1 MDKISGKFFDAPK
14 GAQYAKTRF
23 CIPQPNGITECEVM
37 FYKKEVNK
45 EDNTTQWRRYETDS
59 GKAHQNNAGLQLCPE
74 NRIQRFPQIQIRHGS

>member
-14 GAQYAKTRF
+14 GAQYARTRF

-37 FYKKEVNK
+37 FYRKEVNK

-59 GKAHQNNAGLQLCPE
+59 DNE
-74 NRIQRFPQIQIRHGS
+74 YPQWVRCSEPKKKSLVKLV